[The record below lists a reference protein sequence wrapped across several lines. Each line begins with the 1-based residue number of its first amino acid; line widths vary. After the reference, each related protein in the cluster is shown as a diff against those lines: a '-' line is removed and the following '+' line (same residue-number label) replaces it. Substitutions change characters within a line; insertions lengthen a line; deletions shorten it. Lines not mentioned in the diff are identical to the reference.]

1 MKCMR
6 LFVKKQPC
14 LIIFSTFWQE
24 NLELY
29 LRQYPS
35 LYLLL
40 STVCCLVLLVSKWGF
55 SFYQVLMICILLLQ
69 YCSPYSFRGAV
80 IFAIHKHELNEKPFH
95 HWRCLLSRL
104 VCP

>member
-1 MKCMR
+1 MKYMR

-55 SFYQVLMICILLLQ
+55 SFVTIVILSSSHDLYLIVTILLSL
-69 YCSPYSFRGAV
+69 
-80 IFAIHKHELNEKPFH
+80 
-95 HWRCLLSRL
+95 
-104 VCP
+104 